1 MPYLYRLL
9 GDLIYLD
16 VVTAE
21 GKSFCITA
29 HTRGFYVNSSKGNVL
44 EPESAKPA
52 MESTT
57 LVGLLRKLSKKFAS
71 GIELLL
77 FKPIILPIFK
87 VVLVALGGQIVSLS
101 EVLGDGCNGMQRS
114 AVKGRM
120 PVAIPAF

>member
-1 MPYLYRLL
+1 MIDRKYAFNIKQSWLSAIRGLISFFLVPCLYRLL

-71 GIELLL
+71 GTELLL
-77 FKPIILPIFK
+77 
-87 VVLVALGGQIVSLS
+87 S
-101 EVLGDGCNGMQRS
+101 EVHYFVNC
-114 AVKGRM
+114 
-120 PVAIPAF
+120 